1 MHLLRGR
8 TLPGPYLGPGP
19 PLPAADDDDWEWDEH
34 GRLHRVAR
42 APPPP
47 PRGPAG
53 RPVVMEPNV
62 PLLLARVRALA
73 AGGALR
79 VLDLRKPFAA
89 RDPAGTG
96 RVPARAFAAC
106 LRALEGGGLAG
117 TAPPEYR
124 TRCGFTPA
132 GGAVGGPAAAVV
144 GAAARS
150 LDAATREA
158 LTSVVMQYEGET
170 MGRLP
175 SVAEVEF
182 IIHSHFCLHSYLN
195 HNTAAARR
203 RGIIH
208 SQFRVF
214 FLWF

>member
-1 MHLLRGR
+1 MLFELRFWS
-8 TLPGPYLGPGP
+8 
-19 PLPAADDDDWEWDEH
+19 A
-34 GRLHRVAR
+34 
-42 APPPP
+42 
-47 PRGPAG
+47 
-53 RPVVMEPNV
+53 
-62 PLLLARVRALA
+62 
-73 AGGALR
+73 ALR
-79 VLDLRKPFAA
+79 AHA
-89 RDPAGTG
+89 EN
-96 RVPARAFAAC
+96 AAC
-106 LRALEGGGLAG
+106 LRALEGGGRTG

-182 IIHSHFCLHSYLN
+182 IIHSHSVS
-195 HNTAAARR
+195 TRT
-203 RGIIH
+203 
-208 SQFRVF
+208 
-214 FLWF
+214 